1 MEDYA
6 IISALKDQE
15 KIHNGKSINDITEPS
30 HYNPFQNKPI
40 YYIQSDINKI
50 KADVECMK
58 LDIKEILRRLSKQEK
73 SENNTSSSWW

>member
-15 KIHNGKSINDITEPS
+15 KIYNGKSINDITEPS

-50 KADVECMK
+50 KSDVECMK